1 MVQPVFRFAPSPNG
15 RLHLGHAYSALLNE
29 KMARESGGRLLL
41 RIEDIDTERCT
52 DEHIDAALSDL
63 KSLGITFETPV
74 LRQSHRMAA
83 YREAIAQLMEMNLL
97 YVCTCTRKTLVEF
110 AAAHPESPQDPEGQ
124 ALYPGTCRRVAHMF
138 VRDSALRLRMAEAVK
153 KATDMAG
160 PLQWSE
166 KGEPQT
172 AQPEQWGDVI
182 IARKGIGTSYHL
194 SVVVDDAFQ
203 GVTDIVRGEDLFAAT
218 AIHRVLQVLLGL
230 PEPRYHHHA
239 LIRHDSGRKLAKSKG
254 DESLADLRAAGVTAE
269 LIRAEFGFA

>member
-1 MVQPVFRFAPSPNG
+1 MDQPVFRFAPSPNG

-63 KSLGITFETPV
+63 KWLGITFETPV
-74 LRQSHRMAA
+74 LRQSRRMAA

-97 YVCTCTRKTLVEF
+97 YVCNCTRKTLAEF
-110 AAAHPESPQDPEGQ
+110 ATAHPKSPRDPEGQ
-124 ALYPGTCRRVAHMF
+124 ARYPGTCRRVAHMF
-138 VRDSALRLRMAEAVK
+138 ARDSALRLRMAEAVQ

-166 KGEPQT
+166 KGEAQT
-172 AQPEQWGDVI
+172 ALPEQWGDVI

-194 SVVVDDAFQ
+194 SVVIDDAWQ

-218 AIHRVLQVLLGL
+218 SIHRLLQVLLDL

-254 DESLADLRAAGVTAE
+254 DESLADLRAAGVTPEA
-269 LIRAEFGFA
+269 IRAELGFA